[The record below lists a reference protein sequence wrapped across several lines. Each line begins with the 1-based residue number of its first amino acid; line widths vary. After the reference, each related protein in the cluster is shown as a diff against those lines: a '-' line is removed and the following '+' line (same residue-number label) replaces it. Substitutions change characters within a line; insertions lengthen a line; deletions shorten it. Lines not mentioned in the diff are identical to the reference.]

1 MQLFVLL
8 VYAKQQKFDT
18 DSIINQIMTL
28 LKGSV
33 SILIHEKAPKDI
45 CQQSLSIL
53 SSIFQLIRQYL
64 GENFGQGDGD
74 DNTKIHLKFISGDI
88 YKTLLTNLQGDEKTL
103 IYDHISHLLAIFCN
117 NNSKWSELDFNT
129 VYESLHE
136 GLEISWNQQF
146 QSQSV
151 TNLMNIFALL
161 TMLAMK
167 W

>member
-88 YKTLLTNLQGDEKTL
+88 YKTLLTKLQGDEKAL

-117 NNSKWSELDFNT
+117 NTSKWSELDFNT